1 MFQTGQ
7 LVVYGGEGVCR
18 VIDVGVPHLTGM
30 DIQDAYYTLCPL
42 GHKVMIYIPVDHA
55 EHLRPIMTRQQAQG
69 LIEKMPEIEPL
80 PCVSS
85 GPFVQR
91 ESYDEALHT
100 HDCIGLVRIL
110 KTVYVKQH
118 RNPGAQHA
126 LGRIDEEY
134 RKRAE
139 DILYSEFSAALDI
152 PRDQIPSY
160 IEKTVL
166 QFEKERA

>member
-7 LVVYGGEGVCR
+7 LVVYGAEGVCR
-18 VIDVGVPHLTGM
+18 VLSVGVPDLAGM
-30 DIQDAYYTLCPL
+30 DLQRTYYTLCPV
-42 GHKVMIYIPVDHA
+42 GHKVTIYVPTDRT
-55 EHLRPIMTRQQAQG
+55 EHLRPVMTRQEAQG
-69 LIEKMPEIEPL
+69 LIRRLPDIEPL
-80 PCVSS
+80 PQASA
-85 GPFVQR
+85 GPFLQR
-91 ESYDEALHT
+91 ECYDEALHD
-100 HDCIGLVRIL
+100 HGCVGLVRIL
-110 KTVYVKQH
+110 KTVYAKQH
-118 RNPGAQHA
+118 GRAPGRHA

-139 DILYSEFSAALDI
+139 ELLYGEFSAALDI